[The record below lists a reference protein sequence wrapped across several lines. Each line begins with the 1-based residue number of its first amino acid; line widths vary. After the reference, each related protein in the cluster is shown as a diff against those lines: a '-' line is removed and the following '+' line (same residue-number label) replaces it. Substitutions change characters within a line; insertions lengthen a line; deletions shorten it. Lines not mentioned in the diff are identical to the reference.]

1 MARRLAGRPPP
12 RSGFPGCAGIVA
24 AEKGSSPPTAGRHA
38 GALVVPGQRV
48 RATAWMGETFD
59 RSSRTCCWSEAA
71 RFRPAAP
78 SGSEFFVVLSV
89 IAATFILVLP
99 VELPDKTLF
108 ATLVL
113 ATRFAPLPVFVGV
126 GTAFGLQVAIA
137 VTAGSLLSLLPEALV
152 TGVVAVLFLVG
163 AVVLWRSASSGPED
177 EDLDETPAH
186 PSFLKAA
193 AISFGVLFA
202 AEWGDLS
209 QLATAGMAA
218 RTGEPLSVF
227 VGAWAA
233 LLVVS
238 GLAVFLGKK
247 LADRLPIALIR
258 RVAAVLFL
266 AFAVFA
272 VVETVRALT

>member
-1 MARRLAGRPPP
+1 M
-12 RSGFPGCAGIVA
+12 
-24 AEKGSSPPTAGRHA
+24 
-38 GALVVPGQRV
+38 VP
-48 RATAWMGETFD
+48 
-59 RSSRTCCWSEAA
+59 
-71 RFRPAAP
+71 
-78 SGSEFFVVLSV
+78 SV

-152 TGVVAVLFLVG
+152 TGVVAALFLVG
-163 AVVLWRSASSGPED
+163 AVILWRSASSGPDD

-266 AFAVFA
+266 VFA
-272 VVETVRALT
+272 VVAVIETVRALT